1 MNVLLLNQN
10 KTENMELKVNFYCC
24 HGFVIFG
31 YWYSTSVKVLM
42 LQFWA
47 NKFGKVLQVTEI

>member
-1 MNVLLLNQN
+1 
-10 KTENMELKVNFYCC
+10 MELKVNFYCC